1 MGLPDEDEAESFE
14 TPLTPE
20 PDDNAPAAS
29 VEDFST
35 PLEPVEKLPEPDDV
49 GSSESADN
57 FETPLVPEPT
67 QPAPAPVT
75 AIPTLGG
82 SFDQGGFD
90 AAKAA
95 WNAGIPVSDLL
106 TGRVSVQAPAPQPTA
121 QPAAAAPKVYSVTD
135 ERRPGS
141 PNRLRVSSSMG
152 NSASAPI
159 SSPPS
164 VAKAMAKALPPR
176 QPPHLPVQPAKRTRM
191 PAAKLRQ
198 PLPPRPK
205 RSSRRIL
212 THL

>member
-1 MGLPDEDEAESFE
+1 MEEDSLNDLIQRAVTGRDTPVAGADVGLPDEDEAESFE

-29 VEDFST
+29 AEDFST

-90 AAKAA
+90 AARLPGTPEFRYRICSPGGSAC
-95 WNAGIPVSDLL
+95 
-106 TGRVSVQAPAPQPTA
+106 
-121 QPAAAAPKVYSVTD
+121 
-135 ERRPGS
+135 RPRHRS
-141 PNRLRVSSSMG
+141 
-152 NSASAPI
+152 
-159 SSPPS
+159 
-164 VAKAMAKALPPR
+164 
-176 QPPHLPVQPAKRTRM
+176 
-191 PAAKLRQ
+191 
-198 PLPPRPK
+198 PRPSLSPLRLK
-205 RSSRRIL
+205 Y
-212 THL
+212 TA

>member
-1 MGLPDEDEAESFE
+1 MEEDSLNDLIQRAVTGRDTPVAGADVGLPDEDEAESFE

-35 PLEPVEKLPEPDDV
+35 PLEPVEELPEPDDV
-49 GSSESADN
+49 GSSESADS

-141 PNRLRVSSSMG
+141 PNRLRVSYGTGRM
-152 NSASAPI
+152 
-159 SSPPS
+159 
-164 VAKAMAKALPPR
+164 
-176 QPPHLPVQPAKRTRM
+176 VQAVV
-191 PAAKLRQ
+191 Q
-198 PLPPRPK
+198 E
-205 RSSRRIL
+205 
-212 THL
+212 